1 MDFLG
6 TIDKKCEY
14 GILSV
19 LEQLVHLFF
28 IKKYRGIRRKG
39 GNQVIQLN
47 YRDPRP
53 IYEQVKD
60 GIRKLAYSGMI
71 GPDEKLP
78 SVRELASKL
87 AINPNTIS
95 RAYKELEQEGFI
107 YTLTGK
113 GTFINQE
120 FDLNDSKKEEL
131 YQQFDKVVKELLGIS
146 ITPEE
151 LTERMKELAKGGTV
165 DDSSK

>member
-1 MDFLG
+1 M
-6 TIDKKCEY
+6 
-14 GILSV
+14 
-19 LEQLVHLFF
+19 
-28 IKKYRGIRRKG
+28 
-39 GNQVIQLN
+39 IQLN

-60 GIRKLAYSGMI
+60 GIRKLAYSGVL

-78 SVRELASKL
+78 SVRELAMKL

-107 YTLTGK
+107 YTVTGR

-120 FDLNDSKKEEL
+120 FDLNDSRKEEL
-131 YQQFDKVVKELLGIS
+131 WQQFDKATKGLIDLSVTDEEFEERIAALRGIR
-146 ITPEE
+146 IKGMADNE
-151 LTERMKELAKGGTV
+151 KKGGSA
-165 DDSSK
+165 DDSGK

>member
-1 MDFLG
+1 M
-6 TIDKKCEY
+6 
-14 GILSV
+14 
-19 LEQLVHLFF
+19 
-28 IKKYRGIRRKG
+28 
-39 GNQVIQLN
+39 IQLN

-60 GIRKLAYSGMI
+60 GIRKLAYAGVL

-95 RAYKELEQEGFI
+95 KAYKELEMEGFI
-107 YTLTGK
+107 YTVTGR

-120 FDLNDSKKEEL
+120 FDLNDRRKEEL
-131 YQQFDKVVKELLGIS
+131 YKTFDKVTKELLEIAIS
-146 ITPEE
+146 VEE
-151 LTERMKELAKGGTV
+151 LKSRIDALSVGKGTQERGDEDQTDRDVLNKAYEKCEINDDIKTLKGGST
-165 DDSSK
+165 DDSGK

>member
-1 MDFLG
+1 ML
-6 TIDKKCEY
+6 
-14 GILSV
+14 
-19 LEQLVHLFF
+19 
-28 IKKYRGIRRKG
+28 
-39 GNQVIQLN
+39 QLN

-60 GIRKLAYSGMI
+60 GIRKLAYTGVL
-71 GPDEKLP
+71 GGDDKLP

-107 YTLTGK
+107 YTVTGR

-120 FDLNDSKKEEL
+120 FDLNDSRKEEL
-131 YQQFDKVVKELLGIS
+131 WQQFDKAAKGLL
-146 ITPEE
+146 
-151 LTERMKELAKGGTV
+151 ELAVNDEEFIKRIATLRGENSAVVERKGGST
-165 DDSSK
+165 DDSGK

>member
-1 MDFLG
+1 M
-6 TIDKKCEY
+6 
-14 GILSV
+14 
-19 LEQLVHLFF
+19 
-28 IKKYRGIRRKG
+28 
-39 GNQVIQLN
+39 IQLN

-60 GIRKLAYSGMI
+60 GIRKLAYSGVL

-78 SVRELASKL
+78 SVRELAMKL

-95 RAYKELEQEGFI
+95 RAYKDLEQEGFL
-107 YTLTGK
+107 YTVTGK

-120 FDLNDSKKEEL
+120 YDLNDSRKEEL
-131 YQQFDKVVKELLGIS
+131 WQQFEKATKALLELSVTDEEFEKRIS
-146 ITPEE
+146 SLRGVNSTGKAKDLE
-151 LTERMKELAKGGTV
+151 KGGSI

>member
-1 MDFLG
+1 M
-6 TIDKKCEY
+6 
-14 GILSV
+14 
-19 LEQLVHLFF
+19 
-28 IKKYRGIRRKG
+28 
-39 GNQVIQLN
+39 IQLN

-60 GIRKLAYSGMI
+60 GIRKLAYSGVL
-71 GPDEKLP
+71 GPDDKLP

-113 GTFINQE
+113 GTFINKE
-120 FDLNDSKKEEL
+120 FDLYDSRKEEL
-131 YQQFDKVVKELLGIS
+131 WKQFDKVVKDLLELS
-146 ITPEE
+146 VTSEE
-151 LTERMKELAKGGTV
+151 LNERISSLSTELDSNKEVEPTKGGSA

>member
-1 MDFLG
+1 M
-6 TIDKKCEY
+6 
-14 GILSV
+14 
-19 LEQLVHLFF
+19 
-28 IKKYRGIRRKG
+28 
-39 GNQVIQLN
+39 IQLN

-60 GIRKLAYSGMI
+60 GIRKLAYSGVI

-113 GTFINQE
+113 GTFINQG
-120 FDLNDSKKEEL
+120 FDLNDRRKEEL
-131 YQQFDKVVKELLGIS
+131 YQKFDKVVKELLEIS
-146 ITPEE
+146 ISSAE
-151 LTERMKELAKGGTV
+151 LKARIDRMSNDDKKIVDSSEQADRTENSDHKDSGSQRDELEKGGSI

>member
-1 MDFLG
+1 M
-6 TIDKKCEY
+6 
-14 GILSV
+14 
-19 LEQLVHLFF
+19 
-28 IKKYRGIRRKG
+28 
-39 GNQVIQLN
+39 IQLN

-95 RAYKELEQEGFI
+95 KAYKELEQEGFI
-107 YTLTGK
+107 YTLSGR
-113 GTFINQE
+113 GTFINQD
-120 FDLNDSKKEEL
+120 FDLNDRRKTEL
-131 YQQFDKVVKELLGIS
+131 FQEFDKVVKELFES
-146 ITPEE
+146 SVDAEE
-151 LTERMKELAKGGTV
+151 LKSRIDDLKGGSI
-165 DDSSK
+165 DDSGK

>member
-1 MDFLG
+1 M
-6 TIDKKCEY
+6 
-14 GILSV
+14 
-19 LEQLVHLFF
+19 
-28 IKKYRGIRRKG
+28 
-39 GNQVIQLN
+39 IQLN

-60 GIRKLAYSGMI
+60 GIRKLAYSGVL
-71 GPDEKLP
+71 GPDDKLP
-78 SVRELASKL
+78 SVRELATKL

-120 FDLNDSKKEEL
+120 FDLYDSRKEEL
-131 YQQFDKVVKELLGIS
+131 LKQFENVTKELLEIS
-146 ITPEE
+146 VSSQELVDRITRMDMKKEKDETQEVE
-151 LTERMKELAKGGTV
+151 LSKGGSA